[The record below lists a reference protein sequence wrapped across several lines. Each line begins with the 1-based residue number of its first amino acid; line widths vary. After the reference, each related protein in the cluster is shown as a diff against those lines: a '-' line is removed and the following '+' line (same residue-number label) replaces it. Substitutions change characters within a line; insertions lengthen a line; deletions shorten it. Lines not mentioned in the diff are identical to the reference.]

1 MIEPIGNNIETNLIL
16 EQAKKVE
23 DAKFLKI
30 QELQFERTNLL
41 EDTQRRLDEIKAELK
56 ALGYKIPR
64 KKKSE
69 EISLDTA
76 AVSE

>member
-1 MIEPIGNNIETNLIL
+1 MMNEPIETNLIL

-30 QELQFERTNLL
+30 QELLCESTDLTISTENRQG
-41 EDTQRRLDEIKAELK
+41 DIKLELK

-64 KKKSE
+64 KKKE
-69 EISLDTA
+69 VIPEI
-76 AVSE
+76 AVDNTMQS

>member
-1 MIEPIGNNIETNLIL
+1 MMNEPIETNLIL

-30 QELQFERTNLL
+30 QELLQESTDLENDTAER
-41 EDTQRRLDEIKAELK
+41 QMAIKSELK

-64 KKKSE
+64 KKKE
-69 EISLDTA
+69 VIPEIAVDTTMQ
-76 AVSE
+76 S